1 MYRWLKKWECDC
13 EQTFCRLRK
22 KECDCEQTRVCL
34 KFSTNKIF
42 LISLQ
47 TIDMQFLQIEK
58 QLILV
63 TEKTTMLPILD
74 EYHLYL
80 KFEKALS
87 NNTIEA
93 YESDLLKLSAYLADA
108 HQTLEAAS
116 TAILRDFII
125 EISALGIHPRSQAR
139 ILSSIKS
146 FYHFLIY
153 KNHRSE
159 DPTELLESPKIGLR
173 LPEVLSVQEID
184 DIVNAIDL
192 SKPEG
197 QRNKAII
204 EVLYGS
210 GLRVSELIGLQ
221 LSKLYLEEG
230 YMLVEGKGSKQRL
243 VPMSPQAMTQIEF
256 WKTDRNRLPIKK
268 GHEDFL
274 FLNRR
279 GAKLTRAMIFTIV
292 KELALLA
299 GIRKTVSPHT
309 FRHSFA
315 THLLENGANL
325 RAIQQLLGHES
336 ITTTELYTHIDVHF
350 LRQTVMECH
359 PLYRRRKELAEQKQ
373 K

>member
-1 MYRWLKKWECDC
+1 
-13 EQTFCRLRK
+13 
-22 KECDCEQTRVCL
+22 
-34 KFSTNKIF
+34 
-42 LISLQ
+42 
-47 TIDMQFLQIEK
+47 
-58 QLILV
+58 
-63 TEKTTMLPILD
+63 MLPILD

-80 KFEKALS
+80 KLEKALS
-87 NNTIEA
+87 GNTIEA
-93 YESDLLKLSAYLADA
+93 YERDLQKLWRYLSDA
-108 HQTLEAAS
+108 HVKPEEA
-116 TAILRDFII
+116 TTEILRDFII
-125 EISALGIHPRSQAR
+125 EISSLGVHPRSQAR

-153 KNHRSE
+153 RNIRDN

-173 LPEVLSVQEID
+173 LPEVLSLQEID
-184 DIVNAIDL
+184 EIVAAIDL

-243 VPMSPQAMTQIEF
+243 VPMSPQALKQIEL
-256 WKTDRNRLPIKK
+256 WKIDRNLLDIKK
-268 GHEDFL
+268 GSEDSV

-279 GAKLTRAMIFTIV
+279 GSKLTRDMIFKIV
-292 KELALLA
+292 KELAALA
-299 GIRKTVSPHT
+299 GIRKNVSPHT

-350 LRQTVMECH
+350 LRQTVLECH
-359 PLYRRRKELAEQKQ
+359 PFYQHKKAEQKETD
-373 K
+373 

>member
-1 MYRWLKKWECDC
+1 
-13 EQTFCRLRK
+13 
-22 KECDCEQTRVCL
+22 
-34 KFSTNKIF
+34 
-42 LISLQ
+42 
-47 TIDMQFLQIEK
+47 
-58 QLILV
+58 
-63 TEKTTMLPILD
+63 MLPVQD
-74 EYHLYL
+74 DYHLYL
-80 KFEKALS
+80 KFEKSLS

-93 YESDLLKLSAYLADA
+93 YERDLQKLSGYLADA
-108 HQTLEAAS
+108 HISLEKA
-116 TAILRDFII
+116 TTEILRDFII
-125 EISALGIHPRSQAR
+125 EISSLGIHPRSQAR

-153 KNHRSE
+153 RDILDN

-173 LPEVLSVQEID
+173 LPEVLSINEID
-184 DIVNAIDL
+184 EIVAAIDL

-210 GLRVSELIGLQ
+210 GLRVTELINLQ
-221 LSKLYLEEG
+221 ISKLYLDEG
-230 YMLVEGKGSKQRL
+230 YMLVQGKGSKQRL
-243 VPMSPQAMTQIEF
+243 VPLSPQSLKQIAL
-256 WKTDRNRLPIKK
+256 WKIDRNLLNIKK
-268 GHEDFL
+268 GSEDVL

-279 GAKLTRAMIFTIV
+279 GSKLTRDMIFKIV
-292 KELALLA
+292 KDLADLA
-299 GIRKTVSPHT
+299 GIRKNVSPHT

-350 LRQTVMECH
+350 LRRTVLECH
-359 PLYRRRKELAEQKQ
+359 PVYRKKAVDEINEESK

>member
-1 MYRWLKKWECDC
+1 
-13 EQTFCRLRK
+13 
-22 KECDCEQTRVCL
+22 
-34 KFSTNKIF
+34 
-42 LISLQ
+42 
-47 TIDMQFLQIEK
+47 
-58 QLILV
+58 
-63 TEKTTMLPILD
+63 MLSVAD
-74 EYHLYL
+74 DYHIYL
-80 KFEKALS
+80 KLEKSLS
-87 NNTIEA
+87 SNTIEA
-93 YESDLLKLSAYLADA
+93 YERDLQKLNNYLFDA
-108 HQTLEAAS
+108 HVTPEKAG
-116 TAILRDFII
+116 TEILRDFII
-125 EISALGIHPRSQAR
+125 EISSLGIHPRSQAR

-153 KNHRSE
+153 RNILDN

-173 LPEVLSVQEID
+173 LPEVLSVKEID
-184 DIVNAIDL
+184 SIIEAIDL

-210 GLRVSELIGLQ
+210 GLRVSELINLQ

-243 VPMSPQAMTQIEF
+243 VPMSPQALKQVQL
-256 WKTDRNRLPIKK
+256 WKIDRNLLTIKK
-268 GHEDFL
+268 GYEDYV

-279 GAKLTRAMIFTIV
+279 GSKLTRDMIFKIV
-292 KELALLA
+292 KDLSLLA
-299 GIRKTVSPHT
+299 GIRKNVSPHT

-350 LRQTVMECH
+350 LRKTVMDCH
-359 PLYRRRKELAEQKQ
+359 PVYKKTVEQDDERKEIEK
-373 K
+373 

>member
-1 MYRWLKKWECDC
+1 
-13 EQTFCRLRK
+13 
-22 KECDCEQTRVCL
+22 
-34 KFSTNKIF
+34 
-42 LISLQ
+42 
-47 TIDMQFLQIEK
+47 
-58 QLILV
+58 
-63 TEKTTMLPILD
+63 MLPIPD

-80 KFEKALS
+80 KLEKALS
-87 NNTIEA
+87 ANTIDA
-93 YESDLLKLSAYLADA
+93 YERDLQKLTVYLSEA
-108 HQTLEAAS
+108 HVKPEEA
-116 TAILRDFII
+116 TTEILRDFII
-125 EISALGIHPRSQAR
+125 EISSLGIHPRSQAR

-153 KNHRSE
+153 KDVIDN
-159 DPTELLESPKIGLR
+159 DPTELLESPKTGLR
-173 LPEVLSVQEID
+173 LPEVLSLKEID
-184 DIVNAIDL
+184 DIVLAIDL

-221 LSKLYLEEG
+221 LSKLYMDEG

-243 VPMSPQAMTQIEF
+243 VPMSPQAMKQIEL
-256 WKTDRNRLPIKK
+256 WKTDRNSLDIKK
-268 GHEDFL
+268 GNEDCL

-279 GAKLTRAMIFTIV
+279 GSKLTRDMIFKIV

-299 GIRKTVSPHT
+299 GIRKNVSPHT

-336 ITTTELYTHIDVHF
+336 ITTTEIYTHIDVHF
-350 LRQTVMECH
+350 LRQTVLECH
-359 PLYRRRKELAEQKQ
+359 PFYRDSNKSRE
-373 K
+373 

>member
-1 MYRWLKKWECDC
+1 MSTANF
-13 EQTFCRLRK
+13 QLR
-22 KECDCEQTRVCL
+22 
-34 KFSTNKIF
+34 
-42 LISLQ
+42 
-47 TIDMQFLQIEK
+47 
-58 QLILV
+58 
-63 TEKTTMLPILD
+63 MLPIRD

-80 KFEKALS
+80 KLEKGLS

-93 YESDLLKLSAYLADA
+93 YESDLVKLSLYLIDA
-108 HQTLEAAS
+108 HIEIESAS
-116 TAILRDFII
+116 AEQLRDFII
-125 EISALGIHPRSQAR
+125 EISSLGIHPRSQAR

-153 KNHRSE
+153 RNILDA

-184 DIVNAIDL
+184 NIVQAIDL

-197 QRNKAII
+197 QRNKTII

-210 GLRVSELIGLQ
+210 GVRVSELLGLQ
-221 LSKLYLEEG
+221 LSKLYLKEG

-243 VPMSPQAMTQIEF
+243 VPLSKQSIAQIGL
-256 WKTDRNRLPIKK
+256 WKTDRNLLNIKK
-268 GHEDFL
+268 GSEDIL

-279 GAKLTRAMIFTIV
+279 GSKLTRDMIFKIV

-299 GIRKTVSPHT
+299 GIRKKVSPHT

-336 ITTTELYTHIDVHF
+336 ITTTELYTHIDVKY
-350 LRQTVMECH
+350 LRQTVLECH
-359 PLYRRRKELAEQKQ
+359 PFYKK

>member
-1 MYRWLKKWECDC
+1 
-13 EQTFCRLRK
+13 
-22 KECDCEQTRVCL
+22 
-34 KFSTNKIF
+34 
-42 LISLQ
+42 
-47 TIDMQFLQIEK
+47 
-58 QLILV
+58 
-63 TEKTTMLPILD
+63 MLPILD

-80 KFEKALS
+80 KLEKALS

-93 YESDLLKLSAYLADA
+93 YESDLFKLSGYLSEA
-108 HQTLEAAS
+108 HITLEAAG
-116 TAILRDFII
+116 TEQLRDFII
-125 EISALGIHPRSQAR
+125 EISSLGIHPRSQAR

-153 KNHRSE
+153 RNILDN
-159 DPTELLESPKIGLR
+159 DPTELLESPRIGLR
-173 LPEVLSVQEID
+173 LPEVLSVKEID
-184 DIVNAIDL
+184 DIVQAIDL

-221 LSKLYLEEG
+221 LSKLYINEG

-243 VPMSPQAMTQIEF
+243 VPLSPQSIKQIEL
-256 WKTDRNRLPIKK
+256 WKIDRNSLNIKK
-268 GHEDFL
+268 GHEDSL

-279 GAKLTRAMIFTIV
+279 GSKLTRDMIFKIV
-292 KELALLA
+292 KDLALLA
-299 GIRKTVSPHT
+299 GIRKNVSPHT

-350 LRQTVMECH
+350 LRETILNCH
-359 PLYRRRKELAEQKQ
+359 PMNRKKAP
-373 K
+373 

>member
-1 MYRWLKKWECDC
+1 
-13 EQTFCRLRK
+13 
-22 KECDCEQTRVCL
+22 
-34 KFSTNKIF
+34 
-42 LISLQ
+42 
-47 TIDMQFLQIEK
+47 
-58 QLILV
+58 
-63 TEKTTMLPILD
+63 MLPMLD

-80 KFEKALS
+80 QFEKGLS
-87 NNTIEA
+87 HNSIAA
-93 YESDLLKLSAYLADA
+93 YESDLQKLMGYLSDA
-108 HQTLEAAS
+108 HQSIEAA
-116 TAILRDFII
+116 TTEYLRDFII
-125 EISALGIHPRSQAR
+125 EISTLGIHPRSQAR

-153 KNHRSE
+153 KDKRQD

-173 LPEVLSVQEID
+173 LPEILSVEEID
-184 DIVNAIDL
+184 LMVQAIDL

-197 QRNKAII
+197 QRNKAIV

-210 GLRVSELIGLQ
+210 GLRVSELVNLQ
-221 LSKLYLEEG
+221 LSKMYTAEG

-243 VPMSPQAMTQIEF
+243 VPLSAEAISQISL
-256 WKTDRNRLPIKK
+256 WKFNRNELNINK

-279 GAKLTRAMIFTIV
+279 GAQLTRAMIFTIV
-292 KELALLA
+292 KELALFA
-299 GIRKTVSPHT
+299 GIKKTVSPHT

-350 LRQTVMECH
+350 LRQTILSCH
-359 PLYRRRKELAEQKQ
+359 PMYRAKNGENGK
-373 K
+373 